1 MRKAMLLLTVFS
13 LAGSLWAADPIIGT
27 WKLNIA
33 KSKSRTGGD
42 VTAKERTDV
51 YREIEGNQI
60 EWTRTETRA
69 DGSLSSSRL
78 IWPQQG
84 GIVTLILP
92 GKEPVTKT
100 PDGESM
106 IETLIEPGKWYVTR
120 LRDARQRSVYH
131 KIVSSD
137 GKTLSVIVKGHDEQ
151 GKPYESLTVYDKQ

>member
-1 MRKAMLLLTVFS
+1 MPKAVHFLTVFA
-13 LAGSLWAADPIIGT
+13 LAGSLWAADPIIGK

-33 KSKSRTGGD
+33 KSKLRSGQQ

-51 YREIEGNQI
+51 YREIEGGQI
-60 EWTRTETRA
+60 EWTRTEIRT

-84 GIVTLILP
+84 GIVILLLP

-100 PDGESM
+100 PEGESI
-106 IETLIEPGKWYVTR
+106 IETLIEPGNWCITR
-120 LRDARQRSVYH
+120 LRDAKQRSVYQ
-131 KIVSSD
+131 KIVSND
-137 GKTLSVIVKGHDEQ
+137 GKMLSVSVKGYDEQ

>member
-1 MRKAMLLLTVFS
+1 MRKTMIFLAVFW
-13 LAGSLWAADPIIGT
+13 LASSLWAADPIIGT
-27 WKLNIA
+27 WKLNVA

-42 VTAKERTDV
+42 VTVKERTDA

-69 DGSLSSSRL
+69 DGSLSSGRL

-84 GIVTLILP
+84 GIVTFALP

-100 PDGESM
+100 PDGESI
-106 IETLIEPGKWYVTR
+106 IETFMEPGKWYVTR
-120 LRDARQRSVYH
+120 LRDAKQRSVFQ
-131 KIVSSD
+131 KIVSND

-151 GKPYESLTVYDKQ
+151 GKPYESLTAYDKQ

>member
-1 MRKAMLLLTVFS
+1 MRKAMFFLAVF
-13 LAGSLWAADPIIGT
+13 AFADSLWAADPIIGT

-33 KSKSRTGGD
+33 KSKSRAGGD
-42 VTAKERTDV
+42 LAVKERTDV

-69 DGSLSSSRL
+69 DGSSNSSRL

-84 GIVTLILP
+84 GIVTLLLP

-100 PDGESM
+100 PDGESI

-120 LRDARQRSVYH
+120 LRDAKQRSVYQ
-131 KIVSSD
+131 KVVSND
-137 GKTLSVIVKGHDEQ
+137 GKTLSVSVKGYDEQ